1 MIRIDKKSSV
11 SVPEQL
17 AEQFRY
23 RIASGKF
30 NVNDTLPPTRVL
42 ADQLGISFHTVRKAY
57 QNLVEEGVLVSQPG
71 SGYRVIAR
79 APLTSEDRLERGA
92 AIVQNTLQKLVG
104 LGLDEGD
111 IEYLVDEQLSV
122 MDAASVDRKLVLVM
136 PYREIADDCGNHIK
150 SVLQMNLELATPK
163 QLHEHQDADFFIC
176 APRFLRQI
184 SEAYPRIDV
193 TSILVYL
200 SPDALDRI
208 ARLLD
213 HETLGLVTNHAE
225 SIPFLMKEIKEQT
238 GFSGQIFGAALEE
251 GTSHLNQF
259 VDQTDLIV
267 YTQQARRRI
276 VPVIKKSR
284 EGKVFMMIK
293 HFVSAP
299 SMESL
304 QHLVPTV

>member
-1 MIRIDKKSSV
+1 MIKIDKKSSV

-57 QNLVEEGVLVSQPG
+57 QNLVKEGVLESHPG
-71 SGYRVIAR
+71 SGYRVVAR
-79 APLTSEDRLERGA
+79 TPLTSEERLERGA
-92 AIVQNTLQKLVG
+92 TIVQHALQKLVG

-111 IEYLVDEQLSV
+111 IEYLVDEQLNV
-122 MDAASVDRKLVLVM
+122 LDAASVDRKLVLVL
-136 PYREIADDCGNHIK
+136 PYKEMATDCGSHIR
-150 SVLQMNLELATPK
+150 SVLQMNLELVTPA
-163 QLHEHQDADFFIC
+163 QMREHQDADFFIC
-176 APRFLRQI
+176 VPRFLRQI

-193 TSILVYL
+193 VSILVYL

-213 HETLGLVTNHAE
+213 HETLGLVTSTAE
-225 SIPFLMKEIKEQT
+225 SIPFLMGEIKEQT

-259 VDQTDLIV
+259 IDQTDLIV
-267 YTQQARRRI
+267 YTQQTRRRI
-276 VPVIKKSR
+276 TPFIKKSR
-284 EGKVFMMIK
+284 ESKVFMMIK
-293 HFVSAP
+293 HFVSEP